1 MDDRTK
7 TQEPLEIERKFLI
20 PYPNI
25 TELKALP
32 GCAALEI
39 VQTYLCGGAARVRKS
54 ASENGCTYTH
64 TEKRKISELTRIE
77 IEREISEEEYLEYL
91 RSADPAFRPI
101 EKTRLRI
108 PYGGHIFEIDIF
120 PFWQDK
126 AVAEVE
132 LKSEDEEIAFP
143 HWLNIIDE
151 VTFDPAY
158 KNVSLARIK

>member
-1 MDDRTK
+1 MADTAK
-7 TQEPLEIERKFLI
+7 ASEPLEIERKFLI

-25 TELKALP
+25 AELKALP

-54 ASENGCTYTH
+54 VSENGCTYTH
-64 TEKRKISELTRIE
+64 TEKRKISELTRTE
-77 IEREISEEEYLEYL
+77 IEREISEQEYIEHLKA
-91 RSADPAFRPI
+91 ADPAFRPI

-132 LKSEDEEIAFP
+132 LKSEEEEIAFP
-143 HWLNIIDE
+143 DWLNIIDE
-151 VTFDPAY
+151 VTYDPAY

>member
-1 MDDRTK
+1 MADNIK

-20 PYPNI
+20 LYPNI
-25 TELKALP
+25 AELKALP

-39 VQTYLCGGAARVRKS
+39 VQTYLSGGAARVRKS
-54 ASENGCTYTH
+54 AGPEGCTYTH

-77 IEREISEEEYLEYL
+77 IEREISQQEYTEYLKA
-91 RSADPAFRPI
+91 ADPAFRSI

-108 PYGGHIFEIDIF
+108 PYEGHIFEIDIF

-126 AVAEVE
+126 AVVEVE
-132 LKSEDEEIAFP
+132 LKSEDEKITFP
-143 HWLNIIDE
+143 DWLNITEE

>member
-1 MDDRTK
+1 MENQTK
-7 TQEPLEIERKFLI
+7 AQEPLEIERKFLI

-25 TELKALP
+25 AELKALP

-39 VQTYLCGGAARVRKS
+39 VQTYLCGGSARVRKS

-91 RSADPAFRPI
+91 KAADPSFRPI
-101 EKTRLRI
+101 EKTRLQI
-108 PYGGHIFEIDIF
+108 PYGAHIFEIDIF

-143 HWLNIIDE
+143 HWLHIIDE
-151 VTFDPAY
+151 VTYDPAY

>member
-1 MDDRTK
+1 MADTAK
-7 TQEPLEIERKFLI
+7 ASEPLEIERKFLI

-25 TELKALP
+25 AELKALP

-77 IEREISEEEYLEYL
+77 IEREISEQEYIEHLKA
-91 RSADPAFRPI
+91 ADPAFRPI

-143 HWLNIIDE
+143 HWLNIMDE

>member
-1 MDDRTK
+1 MTNN
-7 TQEPLEIERKFLI
+7 TEINAPLEIERKFLI
-20 PYPNI
+20 SYPDRA
-25 TELKALP
+25 TLEALP
-32 GCAALEI
+32 GCIALEI
-39 VQTYLCGGAARVRKS
+39 VQTYLSGGAARVRKS
-54 ASENGCTYTH
+54 TGSDGSVYTH

-77 IEREISEEEYLEYL
+77 IEREISEQEYIEHLKA
-91 RSADPAFRPI
+91 ADPAFRPI

-143 HWLNIIDE
+143 NWLNIIDE

>member
-1 MDDRTK
+1 MENQTK
-7 TQEPLEIERKFLI
+7 AQEPLEIERKFLI

-25 TELKALP
+25 AELKALP

-77 IEREISEEEYLEYL
+77 IEREISEQEYIEHLKA
-91 RSADPAFRPI
+91 ADPAFRPI

-143 HWLNIIDE
+143 HWLNIMDE

>member
-1 MDDRTK
+1 MADTAK
-7 TQEPLEIERKFLI
+7 ASEPLEIERKFLI

-25 TELKALP
+25 AELKALP

-77 IEREISEEEYLEYL
+77 IEREISEQEYIEHLKA
-91 RSADPAFRPI
+91 ADPAFRPI

-132 LKSEDEEIAFP
+132 LKSEEEEIAFP
-143 HWLNIIDE
+143 NWLNIIDE

>member
-1 MDDRTK
+1 MENQTK
-7 TQEPLEIERKFLI
+7 AQEPLEIERKFLI

-25 TELKALP
+25 AELKALP

-77 IEREISEEEYLEYL
+77 IEREISEQEYIEHLKA
-91 RSADPAFRPI
+91 ADPAFRPI

-132 LKSEDEEIAFP
+132 LKSEEEEIAFP
-143 HWLNIIDE
+143 DWLNIIDE
-151 VTFDPAY
+151 VTYDPAY

>member
-1 MDDRTK
+1 MYS
-7 TQEPLEIERKFLI
+7 IV
-20 PYPNI
+20 
-25 TELKALP
+25 KALP

-77 IEREISEEEYLEYL
+77 IEREISEQEYIEHLKA
-91 RSADPAFRPI
+91 ADPAFRPI

-120 PFWQDK
+120 SFWQDK

-132 LKSEDEEIAFP
+132 LGSEEEEIAFP
-143 HWLNIIDE
+143 DWLNIMDE
-151 VTFDPAY
+151 VTYDPAY
-158 KNVSLARIK
+158 KNVSIARIK

>member
-1 MDDRTK
+1 MADNTK
-7 TQEPLEIERKFLI
+7 AQEPLEIERKFLI

-25 TELKALP
+25 AELKALP

-39 VQTYLCGGAARVRKS
+39 VQTYLCGGSARVRKS
-54 ASENGCTYTH
+54 VSANGCTYTH

-77 IEREISEEEYLEYL
+77 IEREISEEEYLKYL
-91 RSADPAFRPI
+91 KAADPAFRPI

-126 AVAEVE
+126 AIAEVE
-132 LKSEDEEIAFP
+132 LKSEEEEIAFP
-143 HWLNIIDE
+143 PWLDITAE
-151 VTFDPAY
+151 VTSDPAY

>member
-1 MDDRTK
+1 MENQTK
-7 TQEPLEIERKFLI
+7 AQEPLEIERKFLI

-25 TELKALP
+25 AELKALP

-54 ASENGCTYTH
+54 ASENGIVYTH

-91 RSADPAFRPI
+91 KAPDPAFRPI

-108 PYGGHIFEIDIF
+108 PYGDHIFEIDIF

-143 HWLNIIDE
+143 DWLNIIDE